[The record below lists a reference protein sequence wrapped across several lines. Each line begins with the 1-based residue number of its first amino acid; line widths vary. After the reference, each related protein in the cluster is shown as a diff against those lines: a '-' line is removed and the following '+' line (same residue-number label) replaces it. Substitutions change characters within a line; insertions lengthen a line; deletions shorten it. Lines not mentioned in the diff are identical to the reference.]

1 MVPTPLLPPLP
12 SRPNPATA
20 WLKRRQQ
27 QAALAAAARPASPD
41 APIFSRETLDLA
53 MLLSCLPEYLDR
65 WLLEQARQ
73 IVARYQSRR
82 RWRWPFSWRASPPE
96 PRDRLSHLRAQLQ
109 AELASGLMLIAVPRK
124 PMSRPMRNQTLVER
138 AAVIGRLAGELA
150 RAPGAAPLE
159 QELARLL
166 ARLYRQG

>member
-27 QAALAAAARPASPD
+27 QAAFAAAAPSV
-41 APIFSRETLDLA
+41 APIFSRDTLDLA
-53 MLLSCLPEYLDR
+53 MLLSCLPEYLDC

-73 IVARYQSRR
+73 IVTRYQSRR
-82 RWRWPFSWRASPPE
+82 RWRWPFSWRARPPE
-96 PRDRLSHLRAQLQ
+96 PRDRLSHLRAQLE

-124 PMSRPMRNQTLVER
+124 PMSRPMRNQALVER